1 MFDQLSC
8 DSESHPEKYAL
19 SLACVFK
26 SNISR
31 VFYNLIRNFGQQS
44 DLLTFI
50 VLVCYRLGLHWLPCR
65 DLFEFARFFLF
76 RNAGLYSPCEISMVV
91 ELLNPIWHR
100 CYVNQHML
108 EL

>member
-31 VFYNLIRNFGQQS
+31 VFYNLIRNIGQQS

-65 DLFEFARFFLF
+65 DLFDFARFFLS
-76 RNAGLYSPCEISMVV
+76 RKAGFYSAYKMSEVF
-91 ELLNPIWHR
+91 ELLNPVWRR
-100 CYVNQHML
+100 CYGNQHML